1 MLTVC
6 KLAFGIT
13 TASSPFSNIGKQ
25 EYQSVEFPMHFSI
38 PNHFFAIVGSGG
50 SST

>member
-38 PNHFFAIVGSGG
+38 SKHFLQL
-50 SST
+50 